1 MFLYSD
7 SFLFS
12 MRILNFEEL
21 NLEKQSIVDSII
33 NGAVFIHPT
42 DTIYGIG
49 CNAEL
54 SKAVKKVRQLKGRS
68 TNPFSVIAPSFDWI
82 KENCI
87 ITKEAGE
94 WLEKLPGPYTLIFKL
109 KNRNCIAK
117 EVNPGLKT
125 LGVRIPNHWIRKI
138 VAEAD
143 VPVVTT
149 SVNKANEDYM
159 TSLEDLDSSIKSGI
173 DFALYEGRKEGKPSK
188 LVDLAEEVR
197 VIER

>member
-1 MFLYSD
+1 
-7 SFLFS
+7 
-12 MRILNFEEL
+12 MRILNLDEL
-21 NLEKQSIVDSII
+21 KQEKQSIIDSII

-49 CNAEL
+49 CNAQNL
-54 SKAVKKVRQLKGRS
+54 NSVKKVRKLKGRS
-68 TNPFSVIAPSFDWI
+68 ANPFSVIAPSFDWI

-87 ITKEAGE
+87 IAKESEE
-94 WLEKLPGPYTLIFKL
+94 WIEKLPGPYTLIFKL
-109 KNRNCIAK
+109 KNNCVSK
-117 EVNPGLKT
+117 EVNPSLKT
-125 LGVRIPNHWIRKI
+125 LGIRIPNHWIRKI

-159 TSLEDLDSSIKSGI
+159 TSLEDLDPAIKGGI
-173 DFALYEGRKEGKPSK
+173 DFILYEGKKEGKPSK
-188 LVDLAEEVR
+188 IVDLTEDVR

>member
-1 MFLYSD
+1 
-7 SFLFS
+7 

-21 NLEKQSIVDSII
+21 NLEKQSIIDEII

-54 SKAVKKVRQLKGRS
+54 SKAVKKVRHLKGRA
-68 TNPFSVIAPSFDWI
+68 TNPFSIIAPSMEWI
-82 KENCI
+82 YDNCI
-87 ITKEAGE
+87 ITKEAEE
-94 WLEKLPGPYTLIFKL
+94 WLEKLPGPYTLIFNL
-109 KNRNCIAK
+109 KNNCVAK

-125 LGVRIPNHWIRKI
+125 LGIRIPNHWIRKL
-138 VAEAD
+138 VTDAD

-149 SVNKANEDYM
+149 SVNKVNEDYM
-159 TSLEDLDSSIKSGI
+159 TSLEDLDPAIKGGI
-173 DFALYEGRKEGKPSK
+173 DFVIYEGKKEGKPSK
-188 LVDLAEEVR
+188 IIDLSGNVR